1 MQSHYNDHR
10 RSFGF
15 FLMTLLIFD
24 IFGRR
29 QDILLDSLNSFELVL
44 VKLCNSELKLNKLQL
59 GKMRFYNRE

>member
-1 MQSHYNDHR
+1 MIIEAVLE
-10 RSFGF
+10 

-44 VKLCNSELKLNKLQL
+44 VKLSNSELKLNKLQL